1 MLIVDKL
8 SFKVKTSYDLFE
20 YRIKQL
26 HDFLKEG
33 SREILEIND
42 MFFHAKKTHT
52 ERDII
57 LSYSDSTYLWD
68 IVIKHAYEE
77 IDFISLLGYQYF
89 S

>member
-1 MLIVDKL
+1 
-8 SFKVKTSYDLFE
+8 
-20 YRIKQL
+20 
-26 HDFLKEG
+26 
-33 SREILEIND
+33 

-57 LSYSDSTYLWD
+57 LSHRDSTFIWD

>member
-1 MLIVDKL
+1 
-8 SFKVKTSYDLFE
+8 
-20 YRIKQL
+20 
-26 HDFLKEG
+26 
-33 SREILEIND
+33 

-57 LSYSDSTYLWD
+57 LPHRDSTFIWD

-77 IDFISLLGYQYF
+77 IDFISLLGYEYF